1 MGHILVP
8 SWLIEYSLMKTI
20 LFLIIFVC
28 FSCNDRNYIRKY
40 NLPKTSSSIAKK
52 EVKNNNIKTSFT
64 WAAPLHWEENAPSS
78 MRLAS
83 YLLPYTDGMGDLS
96 VTHFQGDGGG
106 LLANV
111 NRWRRQLELE
121 PEELVQIKNQLTF
134 KQSSIGEVKFIQ
146 IINQNIQ
153 DSAFL
158 CSIITTRASTI
169 FLKLNVSIL
178 GIKELEKEF
187 QKFALSFRY
196 LEE

>member
-1 MGHILVP
+1 
-8 SWLIEYSLMKTI
+8 MKKSS
-20 LFLIIFVC
+20 FLLIFVC
-28 FSCNDRNYIRKY
+28 FSCNDQNYIRKY
-40 NLPKTSSSIAKK
+40 DLPKTSSNNIKK
-52 EVKNNNIKTSFT
+52 EVKNKVVKSSFS
-64 WAAPLHWEENAPSS
+64 WDAPSHWEENAPSS

-83 YLLPYTDGMGDLS
+83 YLLPYSDGLGDLS

-121 PEELVQIKNQLTF
+121 PETLNQIKNRLTF

-146 IINQNIQ
+146 IINQNNK

-169 FLKLNVSIL
+169 FLKLNVSVQ

-187 QKFALSFRY
+187 REFALSFRY
-196 LEE
+196 LQ